1 MKRFAS
7 LAGAVAL
14 VSLAATP
21 TPASAQGQIVVY
33 CSVLQDWCTLMSQ
46 EFERRTGIRVSMTQ
60 KGSGET
66 LAQLRA
72 EAQNPR
78 ADMWWGGTGDP
89 HLQAAEANLTAEYR
103 SPKLAELQPW
113 ARRQAEQSNYRTVG
127 IYAGVL
133 GFAWNTQELA
143 RKGIQPPR
151 CWRDAA
157 DARFKNEVQ
166 ISNPT
171 SSGTAYTALATLV
184 QVMGEDPA
192 FAYLRALHTNVN
204 QYTRSGPAPARNVAR
219 GETLVGIMFLH
230 DAVAEA
236 VEGAPVAVAAPCEGT
251 GYEIGSMSIV
261 RGARN
266 MAQAR
271 AWYEFALDPEIQML
285 GAKAKSYQTPSHS
298 KASPPP
304 QAPRLEDTKLIDY
317 DFAKYGATAERT
329 RLIKRWE
336 SEVGNQPR

>member
-1 MKRFAS
+1 MRRFIAAFAFVL
-7 LAGAVAL
+7 LA
-14 VSLAATP
+14 LA
-21 TPASAQGQIVVY
+21 PARDARAQGQVVVY
-33 CSVLQDWCTLMSQ
+33 CSVLQDWCALMAQ
-46 EFERRTGIRVSMTQ
+46 EFERRTGIRVAMTQ

-78 ADMWWGGTGDP
+78 ADVWWGGTGDP

-103 SPKLAELQPW
+103 SPKLGELHPW
-113 ARRQAEQSNYRTVG
+113 AQAQARQSNHRTVG

-133 GFAWNTQELA
+133 GFAWNTRELA
-143 RKGIQPPR
+143 RKGLQAPR
-151 CWRDAA
+151 CWADAA
-157 DARFKNEVQ
+157 DPRFKDEIQ

-171 SSGTAYTALATLV
+171 SSGTAYTAMATLV

-192 FAYLRALHTNVN
+192 FRFLRALHANVN
-204 QYTRSGPAPARNVAR
+204 QYTRSGPAPARAVAR

-271 AWYEFALDPEIQML
+271 AWYEFALEPEVQML
-285 GAKAKSYQTPSHS
+285 GARAKSYQTPSHTR
-298 KASPPP
+298 AAPHP

-329 RLIKRWE
+329 RLIQRWE
-336 SEVGNQPR
+336 REVGSQPR

>member
-1 MKRFAS
+1 MRRTAALAAFALLAFAS
-7 LAGAVAL
+7 PR
-14 VSLAATP
+14 AAH
-21 TPASAQGQIVVY
+21 AQGQVVVY
-33 CSVLQDWCTLMSQ
+33 CSVLQDWCNLMSQ
-46 EFERRTGIRVSMTQ
+46 EFERRTGIRVAMTQ

-78 ADMWWGGTGDP
+78 ADVWWGGTGDP

-103 SPKLAELQPW
+103 SPKLGELHPW
-113 ARRQAEQSNYRTVG
+113 AQAQARQSNHRTVG

-133 GFAWNTQELA
+133 GFAWNTRELA
-143 RKGIQPPR
+143 RKNLQPPR
-151 CWRDAA
+151 CWSDVAE
-157 DARFKNEVQ
+157 ARFKDEVQ

-171 SSGTAYTALATLV
+171 SSGTAYTVMATLV

-192 FAYLRALHTNVN
+192 FAYLRRLHANVN
-204 QYTRSGPAPARNVAR
+204 QYTRSGPAPARAVAR
-219 GETLVGIMFLH
+219 GETLIGIMFLH

-266 MAQAR
+266 MANAR
-271 AWYEFALDPEIQML
+271 AWYEFALDPQVQML
-285 GAKAKSYQTPSHS
+285 GARAKSYQTPSHRQ
-298 KASPPP
+298 ASPPP

-329 RLIKRWE
+329 RLIQRWE
-336 SEVGNQPR
+336 REVGNQAR